1 MEAKAITKYV
11 RVSVR
16 KAKPLMDSIRGQ
28 EAEKALKILSFSAK
42 KAAKV
47 VEKTM
52 KSAIANAKA
61 KEEKPSGE
69 LYVKEAYAT
78 EGATLRRFITRAH
91 GKATRIRKRTSHI
104 TVIIA
109 GKDKAVSKKAPLK
122 ENSGEKKKPKSR
134 KLKTQD
140 RKIKRKKG

>member
-16 KAKPLMDSIRGQ
+16 KAKPLMESIRGQ
-28 EAEKALKILSFSAK
+28 GAEKALKILSFSAK
-42 KAAKV
+42 KVAKAI
-47 VEKTM
+47 EKTV
-52 KSAIANAKA
+52 KSAIANAKS

-78 EGATLRRFITRAH
+78 EGPTLRRFITRAH
-91 GKATRIRKRTSHI
+91 GRATRVRKRTSHI
-104 TVIIA
+104 TIIIA
-109 GKDKAVSKKAPLK
+109 EKDKAISEKAPLK
-122 ENSGEKKKPKSR
+122 ENSGEKQKTKNR

-140 RKIKRKKG
+140 KKVK

>member
-16 KAKPLMDSIRGQ
+16 KVKLLMESIRGQ

-47 VEKTM
+47 IEKTM
-52 KSAIANAKA
+52 KSAIANAKS
-61 KEEKPSGE
+61 KEEKSSGE
-69 LYVKEAYAT
+69 FYVKEAYAT
-78 EGATLRRFITRAH
+78 EGPTLRRFITRAH

-109 GKDKAVSKKAPLK
+109 GKEKAVLEKAPLK
-122 ENSGEKKKPKSR
+122 ENSGKKQKTKSK
-134 KLKTQD
+134 KLKTRD
-140 RKIKRKKG
+140 KKIKRKKG